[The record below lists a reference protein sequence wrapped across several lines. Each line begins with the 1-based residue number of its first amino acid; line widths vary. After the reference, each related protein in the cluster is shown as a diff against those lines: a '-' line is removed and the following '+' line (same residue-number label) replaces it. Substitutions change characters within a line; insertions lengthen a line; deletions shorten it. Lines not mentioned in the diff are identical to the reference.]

1 MSSFLKDYDI
11 PDEDIPQ
18 VRKHVFQRLKSAL
31 SKVGRAR
38 QYAEL
43 VDDPTLV
50 GGSDY
55 DFRESREL
63 LDELERE
70 VMQEQRRLDKEKL

>member
-50 GGSDY
+50 A
-55 DFRESREL
+55 R
-63 LDELERE
+63 LEGIHGNLEWE
-70 VMQEQRRLDKEKL
+70 VEQEQRRLDKEKL